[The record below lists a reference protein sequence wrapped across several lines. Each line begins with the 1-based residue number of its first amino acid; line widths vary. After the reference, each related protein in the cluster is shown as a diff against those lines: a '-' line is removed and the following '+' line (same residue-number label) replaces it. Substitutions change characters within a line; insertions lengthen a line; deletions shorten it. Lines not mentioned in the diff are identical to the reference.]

1 MRSVRDGPCSSCESK
16 CTYFGPVGVDGT
28 DLARVSRVPV
38 GLIPGGGTTV
48 SEEKSDRDDLSDDR
62 TSSPLFFRIIGDAP
76 RAPGGRSDPAPA
88 PPSLDVCIAGLGS
101 GAVGTTADVVVSA
114 RSDDIRRNGAGQL
127 GCGSPS
133 GQDVMSGRPI
143 DGDDGDVSRGPSNR
157 FRRCRRAVGP
167 EASCN
172 ASLGSSDPSVEPES
186 SSRVTPG
193 FANGVGKP
201 IASPLAIAW
210 PVRSIGPSP
219 GLAG

>member
-1 MRSVRDGPCSSCESK
+1 M
-16 CTYFGPVGVDGT
+16 GPVGVDGT
-28 DLARVSRVPV
+28 DLARTSRVPV
-38 GLIPGGGTTV
+38 GLIPGGGGATV

-62 TSSPLFFRIIGDAP
+62 TSSPLFFRIIGAAP
-76 RAPGGRSDPAPA
+76 RAPGGRSDPA
-88 PPSLDVCIAGLGS
+88 PSLDVCIAGLGS
-101 GAVGTTADVVVSA
+101 GAVGTTVDTVDAA
-114 RSDDIRRNGAGQL
+114 RSADILRNGAGQL

-133 GQDVMSGRPI
+133 GQDVMSGRPTE
-143 DGDDGDVSRGPSNR
+143 GDCGDVSRGPCMR
-157 FRRCRRAVGP
+157 LRRCRRAVGP

-193 FANGVGKP
+193 SANAAGSP
-201 IASPLAIAW
+201 IASPFAIAS